1 MPGLIGVSEF
11 LDESRED
18 YSSPTTSSF
27 VSRMPECRQT
37 VASLEEV
44 SDVWKFLFFIV
55 ELVKNFFWKNI
66 KNLFLHIVFYIFSH
80 KK

>member
-18 YSSPTTSSF
+18 YSSPTTSTF

-37 VASLEEV
+37 VTSLEEV
-44 SDVWKFLFFIV
+44 SARAGV
-55 ELVKNFFWKNI
+55 EYV
-66 KNLFLHIVFYIFSH
+66 
-80 KK
+80 